1 MREVKEDGR
10 VKRIRT
16 VEYVKGEGWL
26 ARSPYDGR
34 QLGGDGF
41 VWRTRDVARTVVD
54 ECKLFERP
62 AALSASKVQR

>member
-1 MREVKEDGR
+1 MTP
-10 VKRIRT
+10 RIRT
-16 VEYVKGEGWL
+16 VEYDPGEGWI

-54 ECKLFERP
+54 EERLLGKP
-62 AALSASKVQR
+62 SSISSTQHSSEAK

>member
-1 MREVKEDGR
+1 MGR
-10 VKRIRT
+10 FRT
-16 VEYVKGEGWL
+16 VEYVPGEGWI

-54 ECKLFERP
+54 ECRIFDQPARTSTKEPRP
-62 AALSASKVQR
+62 

>member
-1 MREVKEDGR
+1 MIA
-10 VKRIRT
+10 RIRT
-16 VEYVKGEGWL
+16 VEYDPGEGWI

-54 ECKLFERP
+54 EERLLGKP
-62 AALSASKVQR
+62 SSLTSTNETGRA